1 MNSQT
6 TLTEVNVSACL
17 DSEHVHVLL
26 QVEEKLVFLFPLTCA
41 AASLGQV
48 TLVKEVLTS
57 IGLYLVE

>member
-17 DSEHVHVLL
+17 DSEHVRVLL

-48 TLVKEVLTS
+48 KEVLTS